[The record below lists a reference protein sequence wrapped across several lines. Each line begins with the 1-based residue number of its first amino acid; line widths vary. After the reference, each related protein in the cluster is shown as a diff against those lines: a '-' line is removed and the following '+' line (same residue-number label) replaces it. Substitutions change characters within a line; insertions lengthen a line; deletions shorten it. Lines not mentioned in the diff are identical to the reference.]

1 MDHKLQLAI
10 YAWLYNIKNDDEKEF
25 KLYNVKNGELY
36 TLTNDMNKLNEIM
49 ELLLCSRFNE
59 VIRKPDK
66 MFMEDCHNFIEESAR
81 LSG

>member
-36 TLTNDMNKLNEIM
+36 TLTNDMENLNKIM
-49 ELLLCSRFNE
+49 ELLLCSRYSKI
-59 VIRKPDK
+59 VSKDDK
-66 MFMEDCHNFIEESAR
+66 LFMNDCHNFIQNSQAT
-81 LSG
+81 S